1 MKKRIT
7 WLWTVLLVSLS
18 LQAAQVLYVYRS
30 DSVIEAFYTSEIDSI
45 RYSQYDMDSVWHDS
59 CQVQE
64 IWTADS
70 IYRVPLAIVD
80 SISFYTPP
88 TVYQQGVEPI
98 SADFMDYVIWS
109 DVDSLRLLLSTAT
122 PSAILPQVGSKIV
135 TTEMNDKFPI
145 GFMGRVEQ
153 VLPTDSGYI
162 VNCSLLSLTDVFET
176 YYNYSSVYGD
186 TVPAENDGPNQAKYW
201 GIDPINYNGEKQFNI
216 PTISYSIPLAEIPVG
231 SLAGLAVS
239 YGTEIKAS
247 TTPRF
252 HVRSFISVNKQD
264 GYYYS
269 CSITGTLENNQVISV
284 SGNISWDKDF
294 RLSSM
299 KIKLPIAPFVSFY
312 TELGITLKAGAKMSM
327 SISTNQKYKFAG
339 MRDWSQ
345 KKKELL
351 KPEMS
356 MELVKRDI
364 TIEGSL
370 EGSVSAGL
378 YLEEGICVIDR
389 KIGSAKFREEGG
401 IQLQGGTVLYQ
412 QDLQNAYVNTD
423 LYDLCEDGN
432 IECDFYIN
440 YALKKEV
447 LGNVETLAD
456 MGTVTVKVDDWDI
469 VPTFENISFQSYT
482 PGVAQA
488 SVEMQGDLLIPV
500 SVGLTVRDEEDN
512 EVDTYYDPVPFDNSY
527 KKVSHTFTNLSD
539 DHQYTVY
546 PVVKLLGHD
555 VLATPSA
562 ELDKHELIKI
572 TQFVVTDSAYD
583 ADQSFIYDNV
593 PYSYKFDCA
602 VTVELDAESA
612 GKNIADWGYA
622 YIDLNNDT
630 AYISLMGNSSP
641 YTDTRY
647 AYYRNESISTV
658 TLKPYILFAGETER
672 TWGTTKVFKLNYGVL
687 ACVGEDHPHM
697 VDLGLPSG
705 TLWSCTNLGATR
717 PEEVGDYY
725 AYGETTAKTY
735 FTQNNYL
742 YFEYNGGYSY
752 YTSIGANISGTTY
765 DAASVNWQDGWRM
778 PTRNE
783 IIELM
788 DSCTWVWTARNTVE
802 GFEVT
807 GPNGNSIFLPVAPV
821 MDGRNYGTMTYYRS
835 SFINGNSY
843 GDIYAAGTDAI
854 GFKAN
859 DTAPRMGSPF
869 RFMGTVIR
877 PVKTKQ
883 Q

>member
-1 MKKRIT
+1 MKKRII

-30 DSVIEAFYTSEIDSI
+30 DSVIDAFFTSEIDSI

-70 IYRVPLAIVD
+70 IYRVPLAVVD

-98 SADFMDYVIWS
+98 SADLMDYVIWS

-145 GFMGRVEQ
+145 GFMGQVEQ
-153 VLPTDSGYI
+153 VLPTDSGYV

-186 TVPAENDGPNQAKYW
+186 TVPTENDGPNQAKYW
-201 GIDPINYNGEKQFNI
+201 GIDPINYNGEKQFNL
-216 PTISYSIPLAEIPVG
+216 PTKSLTIPVSNIPMV
-231 SLAGLAVS
+231 SLAGLEVTF
-239 YGTEIKAS
+239 GTEIKFS
-247 TTPRF
+247 YTPRF
-252 HVRSFISVNKQD
+252 HARSFISVNKQD

-269 CSITGTLENNQVISV
+269 CSVTGELTFHEGFSV
-284 SGNISWDKDF
+284 SGNLSWEKDF
-294 RLSSM
+294 PMTPKSL
-299 KIKLPIAPFVSFY
+299 KYPIAPLAYVYF
-312 TELGITLKAGAKMSM
+312 EAGANLNVGAKVSM
-327 SISTNQKYKFAG
+327 AVTANQTYSFAG
-339 MRDWSQ
+339 GRDWSQ
-345 KKKELL
+345 KKEEIL
-351 KPEMS
+351 KPELTMK
-356 MELVKRDI
+356 LKKKDK
-364 TIEGSL
+364 TIDGSL
-370 EGSVSAGL
+370 EGSVAAGIYSEL
-378 YLEEGICVIDR
+378 GVCVID
-389 KIGSAKFREEGG
+389 KEIGSSQFRMAGG
-401 IQLQGGTVLYQ
+401 FQLQGGLVFYQ
-412 QDLQNAYVNTD
+412 QDLQNAYINTD
-423 LYDLCEDGN
+423 FYDMCDDGN
-432 IECDFYIN
+432 IEWDLYRN
-440 YALKKEV
+440 YTLSVEFAKEK
-447 LGNVETLAD
+447 ETLL
-456 MGTVTVKVDDWDI
+456 GPISFTTKIDDWDI

-482 PGVAQA
+482 PGLAQA
-488 SVEMQGDLLIPV
+488 SVEMRGDLLIPV

-512 EVDTYYDPVPFDNSY
+512 EVDTYYDPVPFDNVY

-539 DHQYTVY
+539 DHRYIVY

-583 ADQSFIYDNV
+583 EDQSFIYDNV

-641 YTDTRY
+641 YMDTRY
-647 AYYRNESISTV
+647 SYYRNESISTV

-883 Q
+883 